1 MKRKRKIH
9 GQLENDFADQ
19 VVDTICHALQLR
31 KEMLFSGRN
40 DKYVACARQVICY
53 VLIRFFNV
61 TFAQAGKSLNRS
73 RPAVYYNLNE
83 ATKHFTV
90 ADYIFMEQ
98 WHKITPVLPGLKAK
112 ILP

>member
-1 MKRKRKIH
+1 MKRKIKIH
-9 GQLENDFADQ
+9 GQPENDFADQ
-19 VVDTICHALQLR
+19 TVDAICHALQLR
-31 KEMLFSGRN
+31 KEVLTSGRN

-83 ATKHFTV
+83 AIKHLTV
-90 ADYIFMEQ
+90 ADYTFMEQ
-98 WHKITPVLPGLKAK
+98 WQKIAPILPGLKAK